1 MVVQK
6 FNFDFSQIGLYNI
19 YINKRGTFM
28 EKENEIMPSQEQKE
42 PTWEDVLRA
51 LDEMTA
57 RLNKLEL
64 EVKKLAWRHL
74 YE

>member
-1 MVVQK
+1 
-6 FNFDFSQIGLYNI
+6 
-19 YINKRGTFM
+19 M